1 MSEVQE
7 RMQMLAGQENTLV
20 FPKFDQEDAVAIGL
34 KLFEKAKAEGKI
46 LQYIFP

>member
-20 FPKFDQEDAVAIGL
+20 FPKFDQEDAVAIGSIYWRN
-34 KLFEKAKAEGKI
+34 FC
-46 LQYIFP
+46 IFR